1 MSERRIS
8 FSVLLLLLLF
18 CSILIYFWG
27 ELEAFT
33 SKIKLL
39 FNILG
44 VTTNFMSY
52 TGELKLLI
60 GNKLIYSGS

>member
-8 FSVLLLLLLF
+8 FSVLLLF
-18 CSILIYFWG
+18 CSILISFWG

-33 SKIKLL
+33 SEIKLL